1 MYLSRPPC
9 GARHARRVI
18 DVAVDT
24 ASRSKA
30 TRCALRDAT
39 GSVRSAAGLHGT
51 PIERSESPCECPFA
65 CRGRPLAASLAQS
78 VRCRRDESARI
89 ATAHRYTPALHGLR
103 CRRVDS
109 PPSCMHIR
117 AAATCIADRVCMFMW
132 CVCMLARARQSLTK
146 KSPLP
151 ALIMHI
157 PAAAACRS
165 HIPVTGSQCHECH
178 IGRASVRV
186 RACASAHAARSD
198 GNHPSPPRM
207 GIFSQRQQNA
217 DRACR

>member
-24 ASRSKA
+24 VPVVLRPQA
-30 TRCALRDAT
+30 AL
-39 GSVRSAAGLHGT
+39 SEMLPVRSAAGLHGT
-51 PIERSESPCECPFA
+51 PNERSESPCECPFA

-103 CRRVDS
+103 CRPVDS
-109 PPSCMHIR
+109 LPSCMHIR

-132 CVCMLARARQSLTK
+132 CVCVLARARQSLTK
-146 KSPLP
+146 KSPLH

-186 RACASAHAARSD
+186 RTRLCECAR
-198 GNHPSPPRM
+198 GK
-207 GIFSQRQQNA
+207 I
-217 DRACR
+217 

>member
-1 MYLSRPPC
+1 VERHVSESAPHAAQGTLGVSSTSLWTLPVVLRPQAALSEMLP
-9 GARHARRVI
+9 
-18 DVAVDT
+18 
-24 ASRSKA
+24 
-30 TRCALRDAT
+30 
-39 GSVRSAAGLHGT
+39 VRSAAGLHGT
-51 PIERSESPCECPFA
+51 PNERSESPCECPFA

-186 RACASAHAARSD
+186 RARLCECAR
-198 GNHPSPPRM
+198 GK
-207 GIFSQRQQNA
+207 I
-217 DRACR
+217 

>member
-24 ASRSKA
+24 VPVVLRPQA
-30 TRCALRDAT
+30 AL
-39 GSVRSAAGLHGT
+39 SEMLPVRSAAGLNGT
-51 PIERSESPCECPFA
+51 PNERSESPCECPFA

-103 CRRVDS
+103 CRPGDS

-132 CVCMLARARQSLTK
+132 CVCVLARARQSLTK

-157 PAAAACRS
+157 PAAAPCRS

-186 RACASAHAARSD
+186 RACVCECER
-198 GNHPSPPRM
+198 GRN
-207 GIFSQRQQNA
+207 
-217 DRACR
+217 

>member
-1 MYLSRPPC
+1 VSSTSLWTLPVVLRPQAALSEMLP
-9 GARHARRVI
+9 
-18 DVAVDT
+18 
-24 ASRSKA
+24 
-30 TRCALRDAT
+30 
-39 GSVRSAAGLHGT
+39 VRSAAGLHGT
-51 PIERSESPCECPFA
+51 PNERSESPCECPFA

-157 PAAAACRS
+157 PTAAACRS

-178 IGRASVRV
+178 FGRASERARV
-186 RACASAHAARSD
+186 CECAR
-198 GNHPSPPRM
+198 GK
-207 GIFSQRQQNA
+207 I
-217 DRACR
+217 

>member
-1 MYLSRPPC
+1 MSSTSLWTLPVVLRPQAALSEMLP
-9 GARHARRVI
+9 
-18 DVAVDT
+18 
-24 ASRSKA
+24 
-30 TRCALRDAT
+30 
-39 GSVRSAAGLHGT
+39 VRSAAGLHGT
-51 PIERSESPCECPFA
+51 PNERSESPCECPFA

-103 CRRVDS
+103 YRPVDS

-132 CVCMLARARQSLTK
+132 WVCMLARARQSLTK

-186 RACASAHAARSD
+186 RARVCECAR
-198 GNHPSPPRM
+198 GK
-207 GIFSQRQQNA
+207 I
-217 DRACR
+217 

>member
-9 GARHARRVI
+9 DARHARRVI

-24 ASRSKA
+24 VPVVLRPQA
-30 TRCALRDAT
+30 AL
-39 GSVRSAAGLHGT
+39 SEMLPVRYAAGLHGT
-51 PIERSESPCECPFA
+51 PNESSESPCECPFA

-103 CRRVDS
+103 CRPVDS
-109 PPSCMHIR
+109 PHSCMHIR

-132 CVCMLARARQSLTK
+132 CVCVLARARQSLTK
-146 KSPLP
+146 NSPLP
-151 ALIMHI
+151 ALIIHI

-178 IGRASVRV
+178 IGRASVSVRGRV
-186 RACASAHAARSD
+186 CECAR
-198 GNHPSPPRM
+198 GK
-207 GIFSQRQQNA
+207 I
-217 DRACR
+217 

>member
-1 MYLSRPPC
+1 MLP
-9 GARHARRVI
+9 
-18 DVAVDT
+18 
-24 ASRSKA
+24 
-30 TRCALRDAT
+30 
-39 GSVRSAAGLHGT
+39 VRSAAGRLHGT
-51 PIERSESPCECPFA
+51 PNERSESPCECPFG

-103 CRRVDS
+103 YRPVDS

-132 CVCMLARARQSLTK
+132 CVCVLARARQSLPK
-146 KSPLP
+146 KSPLH

-178 IGRASVRV
+178 IGRASVSVRGRV
-186 RACASAHAARSD
+186 CECAR
-198 GNHPSPPRM
+198 GK
-207 GIFSQRQQNA
+207 I
-217 DRACR
+217 

>member
-1 MYLSRPPC
+1 MYLSRRALPPAAQ
-9 GARHARRVI
+9 GTLGVSSTSLWTLPVVLRPQA
-18 DVAVDT
+18 
-24 ASRSKA
+24 
-30 TRCALRDAT
+30 AL
-39 GSVRSAAGLHGT
+39 SEMLPVRSAAGLHGT
-51 PIERSESPCECPFA
+51 PNERSESPCECPFA

-132 CVCMLARARQSLTK
+132 CVCMRTRARQSLTK

-157 PAAAACRS
+157 PTAAACRS

-178 IGRASVRV
+178 IGRASARA

-207 GIFSQRQQNA
+207 CIFSQQQLA

>member
-24 ASRSKA
+24 VPVVLRPQA
-30 TRCALRDAT
+30 AL
-39 GSVRSAAGLHGT
+39 SEMLPVRSAAGLPGT
-51 PIERSESPCECPFA
+51 PNGRSESPCECPFA

-89 ATAHRYTPALHGLR
+89 ATAYRYTPALHGLR
-103 CRRVDS
+103 CRPVDS
-109 PPSCMHIR
+109 PPSCMHVR

-132 CVCMLARARQSLTK
+132 CVCVLARARQSLTK

-186 RACASAHAARSD
+186 RARLCECAR
-198 GNHPSPPRM
+198 GK
-207 GIFSQRQQNA
+207 I
-217 DRACR
+217 